1 MSMGETILW
10 LFDFSF
16 LNQWNKRFC
25 ECSLKTGCFVCVY
38 RKGFSK
44 VSKTVSWKTISVTMM
59 LKLTQALQV
68 LFYFFKSPCY
78 GIHSFYYIFKYCLMN
93 TSIAALCACLLSF
106 ATNLLDSKL
115 VHFSLLTSRCQKRA
129 VWLWRVYRRTGVIPS
144 SVCLLRMLGT
154 SRERE
159 QLKQKLANI
168 YFCVWQLLRLKS
180 IITYVCL

>member
-1 MSMGETILW
+1 MNVVWKLVVLCVFTEKGGRFQKLCLGNREKPYLSQWCWSW
-10 LFDFSF
+10 L
-16 LNQWNKRFC
+16 K
-25 ECSLKTGCFVCVY
+25 
-38 RKGFSK
+38 
-44 VSKTVSWKTISVTMM
+44 
-59 LKLTQALQV
+59 QV

-78 GIHSFYYIFKYCLMN
+78 GIPSFYYIFKYCLN

-115 VHFSLLTSRCQKRA
+115 VHFSLLTSRCQERA
-129 VWLWRVYRRTGVIPS
+129 VWLWHVYRRTGVIPS

-159 QLKQKLANI
+159 QLKQKLAYI